1 MPESGVPSK
10 LIEAIENDTAALLS
24 SRDALV
30 RFELFVR
37 AQRRRGYI
45 DDTDLAS
52 LERDIATVR
61 TGVNRKL
68 DYARWARGNP
78 KAAVGDG

>member
-52 LERDIATVR
+52 LERDIATVC

-68 DYARWARGNP
+68 DYVRWARGNP
-78 KAAVGDG
+78 KAVGND